1 MLGNWFRAWG
11 AGIGVAGCIGLMLLA
26 GTAAAQTAQPDA
38 ALRERINV
46 GTVGLM
52 SGGVDGTYVRIAA
65 DLAAVLDDRKSLR
78 VMPIL
83 GKGSLQNIADVLYL
97 RGVDVGIVQSDVL
110 AYAQRQRLFPTLER
124 RIRYITK
131 LYNEEFHLLA
141 HADIKDIH
149 DLAGKPVN
157 FDVPGSGTEMTASLV
172 LDRLG
177 IPVEQTSFDQAL
189 ALDKLRRGE
198 IEALAYVAGKPT
210 RLFRDLRPE
219 DGLHFL
225 SVPLTPELLDT
236 YLPSQLT
243 AEDYPAVT
251 GDPVE
256 TVAVGAVMAVYN
268 WEPGSDRYRKVERFT
283 DALFSRF
290 EEFQKPPRHAKW
302 KEVNLAAKVPGWTRF
317 DAAESWLRR
326 ADAMAAN
333 QNDRQSFRTFL
344 EQTAT
349 ASGGGIDE
357 AQVDALF
364 NRFLE
369 WQAARQ

>member
-65 DLAAVLDDRKSLR
+65 DLAAVLDDRESLR

-177 IPVEQTSFDQAL
+177 IPVEQTSFDQ
-189 ALDKLRRGE
+189 
-198 IEALAYVAGKPT
+198 
-210 RLFRDLRPE
+210 FRDLRPE

>member
-1 MLGNWFRAWG
+1 MRKQHLLSG
-11 AGIGVAGCIGLMLLA
+11 ALAVLLA
-26 GTAAAQTAQPDA
+26 WTASAWAAEPW
-38 ALRERINV
+38 RETPNNR
-46 GTVGLM
+46 
-52 SGGVDGTYVRIAA
+52 GVVQLVTGSANGISLRIAE
-65 DLAAVLDDRKSLR
+65 DMSNLVDDGATRRLLSL
-78 VMPIL
+78 I
-83 GKGSLQNIADVLYL
+83 GKGSLQNLTDLKLL
-97 RGVDVGIVQSDVL
+97 RGIDMAIVQNDAL
-110 AYAQRQRLFPTLER
+110 DQLRAAGREGG
-124 RIRYITK
+124 ITYVAK